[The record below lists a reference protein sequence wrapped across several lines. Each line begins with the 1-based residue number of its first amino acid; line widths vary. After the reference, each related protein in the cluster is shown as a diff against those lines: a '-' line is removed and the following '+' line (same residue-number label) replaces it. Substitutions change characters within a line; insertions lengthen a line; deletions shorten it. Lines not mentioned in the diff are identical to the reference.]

1 MAATRE
7 TIEDKVAALGDLPRE
22 ELAALWRKNFGCPPP
37 KGVHRELLI
46 RAAAFYLQQKHLGG
60 LSREAKRL
68 LKAAMREVGR
78 AKAGGPKNGETGGID
93 VSGLKPEPSVAA
105 PAPIERRPALPGAR
119 LIRDWNGNS
128 HVVDVVDG
136 GFIYA
141 GSRYRSLSKIARE
154 ITGTN
159 WSGPRFFG
167 L

>member
-1 MAATRE
+1 MAGKRE
-7 TIEDKVAALGDLPRE
+7 TIEDKVAVLGDLPRE
-22 ELAALWRKNFGCPPP
+22 DLAALWRRNFGTAPP

-46 RAAAFYLQQKHLGG
+46 RAAAFHLQQKHLGG
-60 LSREAKRL
+60 LSGEARRL
-68 LKAAMREVGR
+68 LKAAIREVGN
-78 AKAGGPKNGETGGID
+78 AKTSCRRSDEAAGID
-93 VSGLKPEPSVAA
+93 VSALEAEQGTAKASSA
-105 PAPIERRPALPGAR
+105 ERRPALPGAR
-119 LIRDWNGNS
+119 LIRDWNGSS
-128 HVVDVVDG
+128 HVVDVIDG

>member
-1 MAATRE
+1 MLRPPPPSP
-7 TIEDKVAALGDLPRE
+7 LGSSGFGDLPRE
-22 ELAALWRKNFGCPPP
+22 ELTGFWRKNFGTAPP

-46 RAAAFYLQQKHLGG
+46 RTAAFHLQQKHLGG
-60 LSREAKRL
+60 LSGEAKRL

-78 AKAGGPKNGETGGID
+78 AKAPGPKNGETVGID
-93 VSGLKPEPSVAA
+93 VSGLRPEQSVAA